1 MVMTCPP
8 IVRAL
13 VIADDARLA
22 AQMSC
27 ALAVPG
33 NYLPVVEGPRLLHPD
48 PSAELVRRNNAAGRV
63 RPDSIFMT
71 GLSNQ
76 PYEALM
82 ARFANHLK
90 ERARRISMA
99 EEIDLL
105 AGPTRFKGPPLTWGK
120 DRIAVGL
127 LTALRARRSIVF
139 TDEPSPVESVPSL
152 SGHLVVCEQG
162 EELAEVIAANYAY
175 ALRAGLFLIPET
187 SRDLSDA
194 LLERF

>member
-1 MVMTCPP
+1 
-8 IVRAL
+8 
-13 VIADDARLA
+13 
-22 AQMSC
+22 
-27 ALAVPG
+27 
-33 NYLPVVEGPRLLHPD
+33 
-48 PSAELVRRNNAAGRV
+48 
-63 RPDSIFMT
+63 MT
-71 GLSNQ
+71 GLPNQ

-127 LTALRARRSIVF
+127 LKALRARRSIVF

-175 ALRAGLFLIPET
+175 ALRAGLFLIPKFA
-187 SRDLSDA
+187 RRRP
-194 LLERF
+194 ERYSTAGDRHPGSG